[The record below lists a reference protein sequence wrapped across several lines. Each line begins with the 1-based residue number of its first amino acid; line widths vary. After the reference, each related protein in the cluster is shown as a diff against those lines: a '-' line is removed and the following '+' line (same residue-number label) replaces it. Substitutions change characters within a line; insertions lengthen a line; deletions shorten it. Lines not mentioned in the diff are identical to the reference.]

1 MIDID
6 IGHENVTQ
14 RCYII
19 YPPQEVN
26 MYYRPAANFQCQ
38 AQPNSLLLSSRT
50 LTGTSKDSK
59 LIRQNYICKIYK

>member
-1 MIDID
+1 MIDKD

-19 YPPQEVN
+19 YPQEVN
-26 MYYRPAANFQCQ
+26 TYRRAANFQCQ
-38 AQPNSLLLSSRT
+38 AQPSSLLLSYRT

-59 LIRQNYICKIYK
+59 LIRQNYICKI